1 MTTDPH
7 GGVAESI
14 PLWSLTDDSLVEI
27 GEDGSLVVVTRW
39 GEFDFAGSGPLVR
52 ESLRRMALGPIS
64 LANVTSAWEPDERTP
79 DLEEELSWTAEGV
92 EALHQ
97 VLKELGGSVVRSL
110 GLADGKGPLLSV
122 IPVGLA
128 PVFTPDVIPA
138 ARPIRLSRFSFLRSD
153 ADGMVL
159 ESPSARYRVVLF
171 RPWAIHVAA
180 MLATAKPVA
189 DVAAMTGIAVSVV
202 RAIVSYLVAAGVAQ
216 LIGENGRFTE
226 DDDPGL
232 SLWSPDEL
240 LFHTTS
246 RTWRP
251 RGPADLSGLE
261 KPPVVKAA
269 TGEEPVYS
277 LYRPDLAVRAATDPT
292 LTTLLE
298 NDHACPEFND
308 RELSAEQI
316 GEFLY
321 RGARVRSIGPAH
333 FPGGAGPDA
342 GPGRP
347 SHDASQ
353 RPYFSVACLYELEL
367 YVSVNRCAGVE
378 RGIYHYDPLEHRLRL
393 VNDDES
399 DLAEMLDMAMVGG
412 GNHRRPSA
420 LITMT
425 ARMPRMASVLGS
437 GAYATTLAHVGAL
450 QQTLYLVAH
459 AMGLAAHAIPVDAGD
474 RVDRALKLDWPA
486 EVGVG
491 ECVLALPS

>member
-1 MTTDPH
+1 MTTVPP
-7 GGVAESI
+7 GGVAETI

-39 GEFDFAGSGPLVR
+39 GEYDFPDSGPLVR

-64 LANVTSAWEPDERTP
+64 LANVTSSWEPEARTP
-79 DLEEELSWTAEGV
+79 DLEEELSWTAEGAG
-92 EALHQ
+92 ALRQ

-110 GLADGKGPLLSV
+110 GLADGMGPMLSAIPVVLAPAFTPEV
-122 IPVGLA
+122 IPVA
-128 PVFTPDVIPA
+128 H
-138 ARPIRLSRFSFLRSD
+138 PIRLSRFCSLRSD
-153 ADGMVL
+153 ADGMGL

-171 RPWAIHVAA
+171 QPWAIHVAA
-180 MLATAKPVA
+180 TLATAKSVA
-189 DVAAMTGIAVSVV
+189 DIAAMTGVATSVV
-202 RAIVSYLVAAGVAQ
+202 GAIVSYLVAAGVVQ
-216 LIGENGRFTE
+216 LAGANGRFAE
-226 DDDPGL
+226 DDDPEL

-251 RGPADLSGLE
+251 GGLADLPELG

-269 TGEEPVYS
+269 TSEGPVYT
-277 LYRPDLAVRAATDPT
+277 LYRPDLAVRAETDPT
-292 LTTLLE
+292 LTALLE
-298 NDHACPEFND
+298 HDHVCPEFND
-308 RELSAEQI
+308 GALSAEQI

-333 FPGGAGPDA
+333 LPGGAGPA
-342 GPGRP
+342 GAG
-347 SHDASQ
+347 HDASQ

-378 RGIYHYDPLEHRLRL
+378 RGIYHYDPLEHRLSL

-399 DLAEMLDMAMVGG
+399 DLAEMLDIAMIAG
-412 GNHRRPSA
+412 GNHQRPSA
-420 LITMT
+420 LITVT
-425 ARMPRMASVLGS
+425 ARMPRMASVLGA

-450 QQTLYLVAH
+450 QQTLYLVAR
-459 AMGLAAHAIPVDAGD
+459 AMGLAAHAVPVDAGD
-474 RVDRALKLDWPA
+474 RVDRVLKLDWPA